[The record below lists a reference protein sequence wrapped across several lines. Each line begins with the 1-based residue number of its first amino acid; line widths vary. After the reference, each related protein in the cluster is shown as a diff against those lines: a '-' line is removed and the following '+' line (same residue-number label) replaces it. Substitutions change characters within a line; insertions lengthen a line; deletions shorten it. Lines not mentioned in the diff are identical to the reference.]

1 MLRPLLAA
9 LALCFAAS
17 AGADDPAVHPAPQ
30 AAPQPAAKAA
40 PAKPAAKAAV
50 KKKPSAIVR
59 PAWIELTPDQRQVL
73 APLQEDWE
81 NFERER
87 RLKWVGI
94 AKRYPKMNPEE
105 QARVQRRMQAWA
117 KLTPEQRRQARESYK
132 NLAKDKDRHGNLREQ
147 WAEYQALPPEERQS
161 LVPPAT
167 DQKRR

>member
-1 MLRPLLAA
+1 MLRALLVA
-9 LALCFAAS
+9 LALCFAGS
-17 AGADDPAVHPAPQ
+17 ADADDAAQPAPQ
-30 AAPQPAAKAA
+30 QPGAKAA
-40 PAKPAAKAAV
+40 PAKPAAKQATKKKSAAV
-50 KKKPSAIVR
+50 VR
-59 PAWIELTPDQRQVL
+59 PTWIELSPEQRQTL
-73 APLQEDWE
+73 APLQDDWE

-94 AKRYPKMNPEE
+94 AKRYPKMTAEE

-117 KLTPEQRRQARESYK
+117 KLTPEQRRQARENYK

-161 LVPPAT
+161 LLPPPA

>member
-1 MLRPLLAA
+1 MLRALLAA
-9 LALCFAAS
+9 LALCFSAG
-17 AGADDPAVHPAPQ
+17 AGADDPAQATAQPA
-30 AAPQPAAKAA
+30 AQPAAKAA
-40 PAKPAAKAAV
+40 PAKPAAKAAA
-50 KKKPSAIVR
+50 KKKATVVR
-59 PAWIELTPDQRQVL
+59 PAWIELTPEHRQVL

-94 AKRYPKMNPEE
+94 AKRYPKMNAEE

-161 LVPPAT
+161 LVPPAA